1 MKFLGRTTKKSGNS
15 VRVLM
20 LILSKFQ
27 KKLDFPLVL
36 WYDRNNALQAET
48 FSYRKTAEKAGTF
61 PVERNEH
68 GEKAI
73 L

>member
-1 MKFLGRTTKKSGNS
+1 
-15 VRVLM
+15 M

-36 WYDRNNALQAET
+36 WSDRKNALQAET

>member
-1 MKFLGRTTKKSGNS
+1 
-15 VRVLM
+15 M

-48 FSYRKTAEKAGTF
+48 FHAEKPLKKPELF
-61 PVERNEH
+61 R
-68 GEKAI
+68 
-73 L
+73 

>member
-1 MKFLGRTTKKSGNS
+1 

-48 FSYRKTAEKAGTF
+48 FSCRKAAEKAGTF

-68 GEKAI
+68 GEKAS

>member
-1 MKFLGRTTKKSGNS
+1 
-15 VRVLM
+15 M

-48 FSYRKTAEKAGTF
+48 FSYRKTAEKAGIF

>member
-1 MKFLGRTTKKSGNS
+1 LISGIFSSNGSHLLTTQ
-15 VRVLM
+15 M

-48 FSYRKTAEKAGTF
+48 FSCRKTAEKAGTF